1 MRLKGPAPQQ
11 QKPKVVK
18 GLLIVLTIT
27 MLSSFGLGLWS
38 SLASGYSAVLRDEDI
53 AMIQLDAPQSG
64 QKAAIVHTSLGD
76 MQFTLYPEECP
87 QTVENFCSLAE
98 SGYYNDTY
106 VFELAPSVFF
116 AAGAATAAG
125 DLPAGKE
132 GSPQER
138 IPQELSPKL
147 WPFRGA
153 LCAMQTTTE
162 GGFWKT
168 LTKTQETYTGSRFL
182 VCNSIEMTEEIE
194 EGLRS
199 VSSDAMKQVGEAFI
213 EKVGIP
219 NYAQQLTGFGQLTDG
234 FDVLDAITG
243 AEVGDSETVAD
254 GVDVTRPKDEI
265 RIHSVE
271 IMTLP

>member
-1 MRLKGPAPQQ
+1 MRLNGPVQRQ
-11 QKPKVVK
+11 QKPKLVK

-38 SLASGYSAVLRDEDI
+38 SLSSNYSAVLKDEDI

-64 QKAAIVHTSLGD
+64 QKAAVVHTTLGD

-87 QTVENFCSLAE
+87 QTVESFCTLAE

-132 GSPQER
+132 GTQQER

-153 LCAMQTTTE
+153 LCAMQTASE

-168 LTKTQETYTGSRFL
+168 LTRTQETYTGSRFL
-182 VCNSIEMTEEIE
+182 VCNSIEMTDEIQ

-213 EKVGIP
+213 EHGGIP
-219 NYAQQLTGFGQLTDG
+219 NYAQQLTVFGQMTDG

-243 AEVGDSETVAD
+243 AEVGAGETVAE
-254 GVDVTRPKDEI
+254 GVEVTRPKDEI
-265 RIHSVE
+265 RITSVE
-271 IMTLP
+271 ILTLP